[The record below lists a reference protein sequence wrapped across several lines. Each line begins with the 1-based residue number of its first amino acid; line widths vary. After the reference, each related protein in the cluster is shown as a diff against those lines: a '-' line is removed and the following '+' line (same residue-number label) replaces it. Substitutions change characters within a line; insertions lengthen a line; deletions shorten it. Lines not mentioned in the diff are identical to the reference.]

1 MRMPRKPKKPPED
14 IKYPGVRERG
24 GVFRFRY
31 DIINPETGKRKQ
43 KESDPY
49 PTALEAFTAGIKI
62 KEELSQKTYVE
73 KKSFTFDDCCADFLK
88 YYGARNKKD
97 TSLEAR

>member
-1 MRMPRKPKKPPED
+1 MVRKPKKPPEE

-31 DIINPETGKRKQ
+31 DIVNPETGKRKQ
-43 KESDPY
+43 KESNPF

-62 KEELSQKTYVE
+62 KEELSNKIYVE
-73 KKSFTFDDCCADFLK
+73 KKLVTFDDYCDDFLK
-88 YYGARNKKD
+88 H
-97 TSLEAR
+97 SLRMKLKYLTTWRKMS

>member
-1 MRMPRKPKKPPED
+1 MPRKPKQPPEG

-43 KESDPY
+43 KESDPF

-62 KEELSQKTYVE
+62 KEELNNNTYVE
-73 KKSFTFDDCCADFLK
+73 KNQFHLMIAAKISLSITV
-88 YYGARNKKD
+88 REIKKA
-97 TSLEAR
+97 LR